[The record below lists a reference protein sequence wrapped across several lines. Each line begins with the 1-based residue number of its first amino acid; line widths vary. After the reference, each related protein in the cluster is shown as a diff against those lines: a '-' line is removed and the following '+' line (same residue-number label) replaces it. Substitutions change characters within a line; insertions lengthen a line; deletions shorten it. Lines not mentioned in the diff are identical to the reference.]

1 MTSELRFKNP
11 MMQLRVLF
19 AAIFLLITGFV
30 NAAESNPE
38 QAARAALDGFLVDWN
53 RSDLVALQEH
63 LSFPHVTHGPGRLIG
78 KGAHRA
84 I

>member
-1 MTSELRFKNP
+1 MMTSELRFKNP

-30 NAAESNPE
+30 NAAESNSE

-53 RSDLVALQEH
+53 RSDLVAL
-63 LSFPHVTHGPGRLIG
+63 
-78 KGAHRA
+78 
-84 I
+84 